1 MRNGFCTVCK
11 NKCEWN
17 QHKNLPYIIEYKEI
31 EEIRS
36 SEELKKKYFDSQSK
50 LSASEQI
57 LNNLNEEYDNIL
69 VDCYKKS
76 KEIKKA
82 IEELKRISLYVNP
95 YEDYEEYIK
104 FCIQNE
110 EDEKKNGYLDRIKGY
125 KKLLDI
131 HSRINKAF
139 HDQNIFSDLD
149 EFKKKITGQ
158 KDKYIK
164 EKENYI
170 IL

>member
-1 MRNGFCTVCK
+1 MRNGKCTVCK
-11 NKCEWN
+11 NKCVWN
-17 QHKNLPYIIEYKEI
+17 QHKNLPFIFEYKEI

-76 KEIKKA
+76 EDIKKA
-82 IEELKRISLYVNP
+82 VEELKKISLHVNP
-95 YEDYEEYIK
+95 NEDYEEYIK

-110 EDEKKNGYLDRIKGY
+110 EVEKKNGYLDRIKGY

-139 HDQNIFSDLD
+139 HNQNIFDD
-149 EFKKKITGQ
+149 FEKFKNEEILKN
-158 KDKYIK
+158 IK
-164 EKENYI
+164 LY
-170 IL
+170 L